1 MCLLLGVMRP
11 TGSPMTTAILFDIDG
26 TLLDSNDLHARAWVE
41 VFRQYGYDVSVGA
54 VRRQIGKGADKLMPV
69 FLPEDVIQRDGEKMK
84 KERVALFREK
94 YLPHTRVF
102 PKVRELFERLAADG
116 KKVAL
121 ASSATG
127 PELKEY
133 KERLGVAD
141 LLDAQTSAD
150 DAERS
155 KPDPDIFLAAVHR
168 LGDPDRDQTVVVG
181 DTPYDAEAGRNA
193 GLRVVGVTCG
203 GWSTDDL
210 RAAGC
215 VAVYR
220 DPADLLAHY
229 EQSPLR

>member
-1 MCLLLGVMRP
+1 
-11 TGSPMTTAILFDIDG
+11 MTTAVLFDIDG

-41 VFRQYGYDVSVGA
+41 VFRRHGHDVPVEA

-69 FLPEDVIQRDGEKMK
+69 FLPADVVKQEGEKLK

-94 YLPHTRVF
+94 YLQHARVF

-116 KKVAL
+116 KKLAL

-133 KERLGVAD
+133 KERLGIAD
-141 LLDAQTSAD
+141 LLDAHTSAD
-150 DAERS
+150 DAEKS
-155 KPDPDIFLAAVHR
+155 KPDPDIFLAALQR
-168 LGDPDRDQTVVVG
+168 LGDPDPDQTVVVG
-181 DTPYDAEAGRNA
+181 DTPYDAEAGRKA

-203 GWSTDDL
+203 GWSAEDL

-229 EQSPLR
+229 DQSPLR

>member
-1 MCLLLGVMRP
+1 M
-11 TGSPMTTAILFDIDG
+11 SMTTAILFDIDG
-26 TLLDSNDLHARAWVE
+26 TLLDSNDLHARAWAD
-41 VFRQYGYDVSVGA
+41 VFRRHGHEVPVEA
-54 VRRQIGKGADKLMPV
+54 VRREIGKGADKLMPV
-69 FLPEDVIQRDGEKMK
+69 FLPADAVKRDGDKLK

-94 YLPHTRVF
+94 YLPQARVF

-116 KKVAL
+116 KNVAL

-133 KERLGVAD
+133 TELLGIAD
-141 LLDAQTSAD
+141 LLDARTSAD
-150 DAERS
+150 DADRS
-155 KPDPDIFLAAVHR
+155 KPDPDIFLAALHR
-168 LGDPDRDQTVVVG
+168 LGDPDRDRTVVVG
-181 DTPYDAEAGRNA
+181 DTPYDAEAGRKA

-203 GWSTDDL
+203 GWLADDL

-215 VAVYR
+215 AAIFH

>member
-1 MCLLLGVMRP
+1 
-11 TGSPMTTAILFDIDG
+11 MTTAILFDIDG

-41 VFRQYGYDVSVGA
+41 VFRRHGHEVSVEA
-54 VRRQIGKGADKLMPV
+54 ARRQIGKGADKLMPV
-69 FLPEDVIQRDGEKMK
+69 FLPEDEVKRIGEKLK
-84 KERVALFREK
+84 KERVALFREE
-94 YLPHTRVF
+94 YLPQARVF
-102 PKVRELFERLAADG
+102 PKVRELFERLAAEG
-116 KKVAL
+116 KQVAL

-133 KERLGVAD
+133 TERLGIAD
-141 LLDAQTSAD
+141 LLDARTSAD

-155 KPDPDIFLAAVHR
+155 KPDPDIFLAALHR
-168 LGDPDRDQTVVVG
+168 LGDPDPAETVVVG
-181 DTPYDAEAGRNA
+181 DTPYDAEAGGKA

-203 GWSTDDL
+203 GWSADDL

-229 EQSPLR
+229 EQSPLA

>member
-1 MCLLLGVMRP
+1 MA
-11 TGSPMTTAILFDIDG
+11 TAILFDIDG

-41 VFRQYGYDVSVGA
+41 VFRRHGHDVPVEA

-69 FLPEDVIQRDGEKMK
+69 FLPADEVKRIGEKLK

-94 YLPHTRVF
+94 YLPEARAF

-116 KKVAL
+116 KRVAL

-133 KERLGVAD
+133 TERLGIAD
-141 LLDAQTSAD
+141 LLDARTSAD

-155 KPDPDIFLAAVHR
+155 KPAPDIFLAARHR
-168 LGDPDRDQTVVVG
+168 LGDPDRAETVVVG
-181 DTPYDAEAGRNA
+181 DTPYDAEAGRAA

-203 GWSTDDL
+203 GWSADDL

-215 VAVYR
+215 AAVFR

-229 EQSPLR
+229 EQSLLA

>member
-1 MCLLLGVMRP
+1 
-11 TGSPMTTAILFDIDG
+11 MTTAILFDIDG

-41 VFRQYGYDVSVGA
+41 AFRRHGHEVPVEA

-69 FLPEDVIQRDGEKMK
+69 FLPEDEVKRIGENVK
-84 KERVALFREK
+84 KERVALFREE
-94 YLPHTRVF
+94 YLPLARVF
-102 PKVRELFERLAADG
+102 PKVREMFERLSSDG
-116 KKVAL
+116 KQLAL

-133 KERLGVAD
+133 TERLGIAD
-141 LLDAQTSAD
+141 LLDARTSAD

-155 KPDPDIFLAAVHR
+155 KPDPDIFLAALHR
-168 LGDPDRDQTVVVG
+168 LGDPHPAETVVVG
-181 DTPYDAEAGRNA
+181 DTPYDAEAGGKA

-203 GWSTDDL
+203 GWSADDL

-215 VAVYR
+215 VAVHR

-229 EQSPLR
+229 EQSPLA